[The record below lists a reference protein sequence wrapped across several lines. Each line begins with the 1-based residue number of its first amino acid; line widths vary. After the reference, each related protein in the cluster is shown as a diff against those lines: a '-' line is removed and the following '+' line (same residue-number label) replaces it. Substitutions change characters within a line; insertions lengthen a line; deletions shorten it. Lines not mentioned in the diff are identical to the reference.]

1 MALVLMRRGGESM
14 KIMEENEAQW
24 NMMEVKIKGKSVKDR
39 NRFEKDSRQKTK
51 MKICNEIK

>member
-1 MALVLMRRGGESM
+1 MRRGGESM